1 MVLHGDDLMWP
12 LIFIVIFII
21 LMSTY
26 TIMKKTNTKQIE
38 LDDLNTLYQCTSCG
52 KLHRKYQEELQSL
65 IDLTYSTP
73 SICPRCHQPADLY
86 IGEYFDWMKTN
97 PECPE
102 LRKQDLRKFKKT
114 VKKARQL
121 EKELQNLDAFLHYYH
136 PINKNKNSSDRD
148 GKLL

>member
-1 MVLHGDDLMWP
+1 MWP
-12 LIFIVIFII
+12 LVFIVLFITLI
-21 LMSTY
+21 ITY
-26 TIMKKTNTKQIE
+26 IIMKKTYKKQIE

-52 KLHRKYQEELQSL
+52 KLHRKYQEELQLL
-65 IDLTYSTP
+65 IDSTYLTP
-73 SICPRCHQPADLY
+73 STCPRCHQAANLY

-102 LRKQDLRKFKKT
+102 LRNQDLKKFKKA

-121 EKELQNLDAFLHYYH
+121 EKELQNLDAFLHYYY
-136 PINKNKNSSDRD
+136 PVNKNSSDRD